1 MKSEAL
7 DASKSDRV
15 TKEENYSTLSASTDP
30 ETLDTSGSS
39 VPFELYKNQTSV
51 VVSREEFL
59 NVVCDALSLY
69 KYVGPNQ
76 KADLLLACR

>member
-1 MKSEAL
+1 MRSEAL
-7 DASKSDRV
+7 AASKSDRV
-15 TKEENYSTLSASTDP
+15 TMEENCSTLAAGTDP
-30 ETLDTSGSS
+30 ETLDASGSS
-39 VPFELYKNQTSV
+39 MPFELYKNQTTV

-59 NVVCDALSLY
+59 NVVCDALALY

>member
-1 MKSEAL
+1 MRSEAL

-15 TKEENYSTLSASTDP
+15 TKEENCSTLSAGMDP
-30 ETLDTSGSS
+30 ETLDTSSSS

-59 NVVCDALSLY
+59 NVVCHALSLY